1 MLVNSKICAFVACAT
16 ILSIQSVLYAGST
29 MKTPTP
35 KDKCPVCGMFV
46 SGYQNWLV
54 SVSHKNGTI
63 AFFDGPKDMF
73 TYYLNP
79 GKYSPVV
86 KQSDI
91 TDIMVKDYYT
101 LKPFDARKAYFVTG
115 SNVLGPMGK
124 ELIPLAKKS
133 DAQEFLTDHKGN
145 RIYRFK
151 EVTAETLKSLE

>member
-1 MLVNSKICAFVACAT
+1 
-16 ILSIQSVLYAGST
+16 
-29 MKTPTP
+29 
-35 KDKCPVCGMFV
+35 
-46 SGYQNWLV
+46 
-54 SVSHKNGTI
+54 
-63 AFFDGPKDMF
+63 MF

-79 GKYSPVV
+79 GKYSPAI

-124 ELIPLAKKS
+124 ELIPLAKKA